1 MLHFVAM
8 AHNSVSTTTSSS
20 SYASTSTTSN
30 SSVYDSESPI
40 GPNVTQLHQ
49 YGTVVYID
57 DGSDDD
63 SNKNISTIQCCSIL
77 LRHLVI
83 FMGLT
88 VGTYVGVSA
97 RIGLSVFSNWDGI
110 IHFPSFW
117 AQVVGTLIIGAATAQ
132 KENMQ
137 QSLATLYTIITTGI
151 CGSLTTFSSW
161 NAEASKV
168 LLQLNNSSFQPIH
181 HAIDGGRI
189 VGFLTVLLLG
199 IGMPVSVFYLGK
211 NTSKSLSDTCNLK
224 NSTVFDSLLCLRR
237 RWIVPFINTF
247 VFIMITAVIITACYF
262 TGNYEFLFSLL
273 FGGPGTY
280 IRWRLGA
287 LDKMNARFVKDF
299 PFGTFLSNIIGSLIL
314 AVTLV
319 SISYCSTQ
327 IVIGDIPLAV
337 LKGIAVGF
345 CGSLTTVSTFVSQ
358 LCSLPFCMSFFY
370 AAISLVSSQLVF
382 NTVFLVYQGIV

>member
-1 MLHFVAM
+1 M
-8 AHNSVSTTTSSS
+8 AHNSVSTTT
-20 SYASTSTTSN
+20 YASTSTASI
-30 SSVYDSESPI
+30 SRVHDSESPN
-40 GPNVTQLHQ
+40 GPNITQVRQ
-49 YGTVVYID
+49 YGTVVHIND
-57 DGSDDD
+57 DSDDD
-63 SNKNISTIQCCSIL
+63 TTTSTNQCCSIL

-97 RIGLSVFSNWDGI
+97 RIGLSVFSNWDGNHGI
-110 IHFPSFW
+110 ILFPSFW

-168 LLQLNNSSFQPIH
+168 LLQLNDSSFQPIH
-181 HAIDGGRI
+181 HAIDGGSI

-199 IGMPVSVFYLGK
+199 IGMPVSVFCLGK
-211 NTSKSLSDTCNLK
+211 NTSKSLSNTCNLK
-224 NSTVFDSLLCLRR
+224 NSTVFNSLLCLRR
-237 RWIVPFINTF
+237 RWIVPFINIF